1 MRYEVLELVGGG
13 GRGDNESGVEDNGEG
28 ENVDNGD
35 SGVILKVFEAFRSSV
50 VLSRLT
56 VDRRAVSVLGR
67 KLFGVLIRK
76 AARPF
81 VADMD

>member
-1 MRYEVLELVGGG
+1 MRYEVLELTGRG
-13 GRGDNESGVEDNGEG
+13 GRGDNESGVEG

-35 SGVILKVFEAFRSSV
+35 SGVILEVFETFRSSV
-50 VLSRLT
+50 VVSRLT

-67 KLFGVLIRK
+67 KLFGVLIRN

-81 VADMD
+81 VADTD